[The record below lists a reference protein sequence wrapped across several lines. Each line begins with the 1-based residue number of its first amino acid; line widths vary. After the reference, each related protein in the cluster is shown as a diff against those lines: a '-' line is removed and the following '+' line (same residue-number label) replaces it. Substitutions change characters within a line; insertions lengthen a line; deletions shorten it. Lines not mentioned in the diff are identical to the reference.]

1 MQINAVGGLKVINT
15 IGVGNATPSTSG
27 AGITFP
33 ATQSASTNANTLD
46 DYEEG
51 SWTPSLRDGGTNRSP
66 TYQYISGTYIKIGK
80 MVFIRWGFK
89 LTSKGAGAASG
100 EIQIYGLPF
109 PPASTG
115 SYQEENVSVACGIL
129 VTAANAARARMIT
142 STGSYIFGRIGDN
155 GDTPWL
161 YNDLTDT
168 SYIIG
173 EMTYITTA

>member
-1 MQINAVGGLKVINT
+1 
-15 IGVGNATPSTSG
+15 
-27 AGITFP
+27 
-33 ATQSASTNANTLD
+33 
-46 DYEEG
+46 
-51 SWTPSLRDGGTNRSP
+51 
-66 TYQYISGTYIKIGK
+66 

-89 LTSKGAGAASG
+89 LSSKGAGAASG

-109 PPASTG
+109 PPATTG

-142 STGSYIFGRIGDN
+142 STGSYIFGRVADN
-155 GDTPWL
+155 GDTAWL

-168 SYIIG
+168 SFIIG